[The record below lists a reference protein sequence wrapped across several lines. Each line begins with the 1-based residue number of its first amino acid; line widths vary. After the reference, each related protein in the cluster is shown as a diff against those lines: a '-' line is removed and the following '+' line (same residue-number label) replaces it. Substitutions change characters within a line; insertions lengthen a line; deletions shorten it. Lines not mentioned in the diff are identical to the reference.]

1 MDNGDEPL
9 EIEKDI
15 LLDEESPLKRIDLKT
30 REITNINELEGYI
43 YSCGQALALVSTS
56 VDKARLSIELLEC
69 SYDLSPKGT
78 KYTAA
83 EFIEFAIENYFLRSA
98 AIYDRCL
105 IFMNKLLNLGIS
117 NESIG
122 HELIITNEHIKKYN
136 LAEKLKS
143 VRKKCTEYRV
153 ERNHIVHHGRYNG
166 NENFY
171 GMTAIHKANSLQ
183 LAMGVKSS
191 FDQALIDEITR
202 EIIETQVSEFKSH
215 LKSINSAVK
224 ALYEVALP
232 VYHLKKSEIKKT
244 ML

>member
-1 MDNGDEPL
+1 
-9 EIEKDI
+9 
-15 LLDEESPLKRIDLKT
+15 
-30 REITNINELEGYI
+30 
-43 YSCGQALALVSTS
+43 
-56 VDKARLSIELLEC
+56 
-69 SYDLSPKGT
+69 
-78 KYTAA
+78 
-83 EFIEFAIENYFLRSA
+83 
-98 AIYDRCL
+98 
-105 IFMNKLLNLGIS
+105 LNLGIS

-232 VYHLKKSEIKKT
+232 VYHLKKSE
-244 ML
+244 